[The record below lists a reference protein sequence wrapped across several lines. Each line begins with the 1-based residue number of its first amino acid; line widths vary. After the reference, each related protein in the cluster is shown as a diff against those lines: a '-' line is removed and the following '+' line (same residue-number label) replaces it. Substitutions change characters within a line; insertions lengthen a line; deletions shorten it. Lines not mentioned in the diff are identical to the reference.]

1 MNCYNNYRKR
11 DTFSMRKSARK
22 YLLLSVII
30 LCVVSFTAPG
40 NIMGARVTGDEKLVT
55 TGKETVS
62 PGKKSPEI
70 PPAGKIEKKE
80 MPAEKK
86 PEPGKENARYV
97 TIDFDDVDIRVFIK
111 FISELTGSNFVIDT
125 GVKGKVT
132 IISPKKISV
141 KEAYKVFE
149 SVLDVHGF
157 SVVPAGDII
166 KIVPSQDART
176 KNIETRLKK
185 SAIDPED
192 KVVTQ
197 IISLSYANPDEL
209 KKVLTP
215 LISKSSVILS
225 YPPTGMLIV
234 TDLLSNIKRLLTIVS
249 ALDIEG
255 IEEQIS
261 VIPLGRAS
269 STEIA
274 KSLDQIFQKTAAQ
287 KKGSI
292 DSNMKIVADERT
304 NTIITL
310 ASENDTMRIK
320 QLIKLLDKDVPR
332 GEERLRVY
340 RLENA
345 DAEELSKVL
354 MNIPSKDAKDTQKGK
369 APLLSKDISIVPDK
383 ATNTLIIT
391 AERDDYNV
399 LEGVIK
405 QLDVPRP
412 MVYIEALIME
422 VNVDKGFTLGA
433 EWVAGNDFTT
443 EGRAGAYGGGF
454 VSGGIIPHLDSKGI
468 PTWPSGF
475 SVGVLGEGI
484 TVGNILFPSLGA
496 FFQAYQTD
504 QDVHILSTPQILTLD
519 NEEAEIYVGENVPYQ
534 TRADSSTV
542 TDYSSYEYKDVGVT
556 LRITPQIS
564 RERFVR
570 LNIFQEVTKM
580 VGDDTND
587 RPTTLKRTTKTTV
600 TIKDKNTIVIGGL
613 IGDDITNTVYKTP
626 CLGDIP
632 GLGWLFKYK
641 SETREK
647 RNLFIF
653 ITPRIVENP
662 TEAKSIYEE
671 KQKHINEVEEG
682 VIKTYEKKR
691 KE

>member
-1 MNCYNNYRKR
+1 MKILLKKNLSLAVLTACII
-11 DTFSMRKSARK
+11 
-22 YLLLSVII
+22 LLL
-30 LCVVSFTAPG
+30 LPVST
-40 NIMGARVTGDEKLVT
+40 MGARVTGEDKLVT
-55 TGKETVS
+55 TTD
-62 PGKKSPEI
+62 KKS
-70 PPAGKIEKKE
+70 AGSQKESTKISPIKKIEKKE
-80 MPAEKK
+80 TPANEKAGQ
-86 PEPGKENARYV
+86 PGKEARYV

-111 FISELTGSNFVIDT
+111 FISELTGSNFVIDKR
-125 GVKGKVT
+125 VKGKVT

-149 SVLDVHGF
+149 SVLEVHGF

-166 KIVPSQDART
+166 KIVPLKDART

-197 IISLSYANPDEL
+197 IISLSYANPNEM
-209 KKVLTP
+209 KKVLSP

-234 TDLLSNIKRLLTIVS
+234 TDLLSNIKRLLKIVS

-261 VIPLGRAS
+261 VIPLERAS

-274 KSLDQIFQKTAAQ
+274 KSLNQIFQKTARQ
-287 KKGSI
+287 KKGTIVSTI
-292 DSNMKIVADERT
+292 KIVADERT
-304 NTIITL
+304 NIIITL
-310 ASENDTMRIK
+310 ASENDTSRIR
-320 QLIKLLDKDVPR
+320 QLIKLLDKDIPK

-354 MNIPSKDAKDTQKGK
+354 MNLPAKGTKDTKKGK
-369 APLLSKDISIVPDK
+369 TPLLSKDISIVPDK

-391 AERDDYNV
+391 AERDDYRV
-399 LEGVIK
+399 LEDVIK
-405 QLDVPRP
+405 KLDIPRP

-422 VNVDKGFTLGA
+422 VNVDKGFKLGA
-433 EWVAGNDFTT
+433 EWVGGEKFHSDSTK
-443 EGRAGAYGGGF
+443 GYGGGF
-454 VSGGIIPHLDSKGI
+454 TGAGILPATTGVISY
-468 PTWPSGF
+468 PSGF
-475 SVGVLGEGI
+475 SLGVFGDTI
-484 TVGNILFPSLGA
+484 QIGNVYFPNIGA
-496 FFQAYQTD
+496 VLQAYQKD

-519 NEEAEIYVGENVPYQ
+519 NEEAEIYVGANIPYQ
-534 TRADSSTV
+534 TRAETSTSDI
-542 TDYSSYEYKDVGVT
+542 DYSSYEYKDVGVT

-564 RERFVR
+564 QERFVR
-570 LNIFQEVTKM
+570 LNIFQEVTKL
-580 VGDDTND
+580 VVEAGQQAD

-613 IGDDITNTVYKTP
+613 IGDDITNTIYKTP

-641 SETREK
+641 SELREK

-662 TEAKSIYEE
+662 IEAKSIYEE
-671 KQKHINEVEEG
+671 KREHINKVEEG
-682 VIKTYEKKR
+682 VIKTYKR
-691 KE
+691 KHKE

>member
-1 MNCYNNYRKR
+1 MKILLKKNLSLAVLAACIIL
-11 DTFSMRKSARK
+11 
-22 YLLLSVII
+22 LLLS
-30 LCVVSFTAPG
+30 G
-40 NIMGARVTGDEKLVT
+40 NTMGARVTGDEK
-55 TGKETVS
+55 TVS
-62 PGKKSPEI
+62 TSGTKTISPEKKSPKI
-70 PPAGKIEKKE
+70 SPVKKIEKKKIQ
-80 MPAEKK
+80 EKK
-86 PEPGKENARYV
+86 KTGPREKEAGYV

-111 FISELTGSNFVIDT
+111 FISELTGSNFVIDR

-149 SVLDVHGF
+149 SVLEVHGF
-157 SVVPAGDII
+157 SVVPAGDIV
-166 KIVPSQDART
+166 KIVPSKDART

-197 IISLSYANPDEL
+197 IISLNYANPNEL
-209 KKVLTP
+209 KKVLAP

-225 YPPTGMLIV
+225 YPPTGTLIV
-234 TDLLSNIKRLLTIVS
+234 TDLLSNIKRLLKIIG

-261 VIPLGRAS
+261 VIPLERAS
-269 STEIA
+269 SPDIA
-274 KSLDQIFQKTAAQ
+274 KSLKQIFQKTVRQ
-287 KKGSI
+287 KKGTLASTI
-292 DSNMKIVADERT
+292 KIVADERT

-310 ASENDTMRIK
+310 ASENDTSRIR
-320 QLIKLLDKDVPR
+320 QLIKLLDKDVPK

-345 DAEELSKVL
+345 DAEDLSKVL
-354 MNIPSKDAKDTQKGK
+354 MNLPAKGAKDTKKGK
-369 APLLSKDISIVPDK
+369 TPLLSKDISIVPDK
-383 ATNTLIIT
+383 ATNSLIIT

-405 QLDVPRP
+405 QLDIARP

-422 VNVDKGFTLGA
+422 VNVDKGFKVGA
-433 EWVAGNDFTT
+433 EWVGGEKFHSDSDK
-443 EGRAGAYGGGF
+443 GYGGGF
-454 VSGGIIPHLDSKGI
+454 SGAGIIPDPTSGI
-468 PTWPSGF
+468 ISYPPGF
-475 SVGVLGEGI
+475 SLGVFGDLIQIGG
-484 TVGNILFPSLGA
+484 VKFPNLGA
-496 FFQAYQTD
+496 VLQAYQKD

-519 NEEAEIYVGENVPYQ
+519 NEEAEIYVGENVPYL
-534 TRADSSTV
+534 TRTEAGSATGSEYANYD
-542 TDYSSYEYKDVGVT
+542 YKDVGVT

-564 RERFVR
+564 QERFVR

-580 VGDDTND
+580 VKEAGVTGAQT
-587 RPTTLKRTTKTTV
+587 PTTLKRTTKTTV

-641 SETREK
+641 SESREK

-653 ITPRIVENP
+653 ITPHIVENP
-662 TEAKSIYEE
+662 TEAKAIYEE
-671 KQKHINEVEEG
+671 KREHIKKVEEG
-682 VIKTYEKKR
+682 VIKTYKK
-691 KE
+691 KKQTKDMTKP